1 MVNGVKSRT
10 RRDQHMDNQ
19 ICDFSRAKRVAL
31 CMIAFALVSLG
42 GSLFWERLHLAC
54 VVTAIL
60 AGALASFFLSL
71 HWQYGDR
78 GKFNLLGMVTAVLP
92 MIILTDH
99 FHGYGVFFQ
108 YLGVFHL
115 AWSPCFLFF
124 KSRVPKRNESSISE
138 RNIDPPL

>member
-1 MVNGVKSRT
+1 
-10 RRDQHMDNQ
+10 MDNQ

-78 GKFNLLGMVTAVLP
+78 GKFNLLAMLTSINP
-92 MIILTDH
+92 MLILDE
-99 FHGYGVFFQ
+99 
-108 YLGVFHL
+108 VFH
-115 AWSPCFLFF
+115 S
-124 KSRVPKRNESSISE
+124 
-138 RNIDPPL
+138 